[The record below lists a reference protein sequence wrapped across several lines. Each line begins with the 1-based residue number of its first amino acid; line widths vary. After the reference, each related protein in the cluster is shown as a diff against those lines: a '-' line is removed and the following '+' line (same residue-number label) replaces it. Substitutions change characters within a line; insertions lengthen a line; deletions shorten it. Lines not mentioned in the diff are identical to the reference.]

1 MGLKADAFFLCFNVI
16 SHAQWAQR
24 AREGDAFQQDQVIF
38 KQSPSPQHLAVLFIS
53 AHTRLKAL
61 ICCQYQGMHSV
72 LNTLPPDSLS
82 FSLYLLHYCT
92 ISLLWHLLM
101 SLDLFYHPLS
111 PKSYYVL
118 KITRRAASAP
128 NEMTF
133 EVDIPQNHIPIAVTT
148 QHLFVQS
155 IFLTTCRAWSGKIWF
170 HYLYFRHTSP
180 ISWQFIHSL
189 RVANSYEF
197 VGMTLT

>member
-1 MGLKADAFFLCFNVI
+1 MSTKGTRGGCFPAGSGHLQTVTFTAAFGCIVYIRTYTTKGIDLLSI
-16 SHAQWAQR
+16 PR
-24 AREGDAFQQDQVIF
+24 
-38 KQSPSPQHLAVLFIS
+38 
-53 AHTRLKAL
+53 
-61 ICCQYQGMHSV
+61 MHSV

-92 ISLLWHLLM
+92 ISLLWPLLM

>member
-1 MGLKADAFFLCFNVI
+1 MSTKGTRGGCFPAGSGHLQTVTFTAAFGCIVYIRTYTTKGIDLLSIPRNALSPEHAATWFPVFL
-16 SHAQWAQR
+16 SLSPPLLHQ
-24 AREGDAFQQDQVIF
+24 
-38 KQSPSPQHLAVLFIS
+38 QSPVTS
-53 AHTRLKAL
+53 AYVTGFL
-61 ICCQYQGMHSV
+61 
-72 LNTLPPDSLS
+72 
-82 FSLYLLHYCT
+82 
-92 ISLLWHLLM
+92 
-101 SLDLFYHPLS
+101 YHPLS

-133 EVDIPQNHIPIAVTT
+133 EVDIPQNHIPIAVIT

-189 RVANSYEF
+189 RAANSYEF